1 MELSGTSE
9 AARESFTRAIC
20 LLSECH
26 ATPSPGSKA
35 VAEASTVTR
44 IAAEV
49 TTNQKRLSSEDQK
62 GQGETHGD
70 GRSVGKSV
78 GGAQSESLPAVPNA
92 APGSATIGPRVDEVQ
107 TSSSALNA
115 GGSRNIEGDIAPAGT
130 DNQISPPS
138 SGAEKATPSAD
149 GGAQVPTSTPKDK
162 AMAALAAVMRGLES
176 RFVAQQSPPS
186 AATPVTSGVHVATS
200 MANATT
206 GSEGERGEFLARSCG
221 RGVDGGSPVSPP
233 AEYGGWS
240 AWIRPTR
247 AEEILADLLERE
259 KGRFAHVNRDGARA
273 IEKWTAADG
282 RVLSTPPMYFISQAM
297 AVSSVPTV
305 VTAATTAV
313 SSVKTAPSQR
323 NSGGSSGKPSGTS
336 RALTRAPKAST
347 TAPRPNTKVD
357 IRRQQQRHYPISLS
371 APGLGENASIFSMML
386 RGAALLDRHELAVLL
401 AVRCADHFLDA
412 SDVLMS
418 PRGPLGIAGRRS
430 RPPGKGGGRGGG
442 IGNEGLGAVHLLLT
456 TRDTG
461 NDRRVVDTA
470 LKSACA
476 EFLVHALT
484 VALWAVPY
492 ATRVELFGLS
502 TGGIGSED
510 VGHSHGSGTELE
522 HRAAVR
528 RRSVLRCLSRLL
540 KHSVDSENTRVR
552 TEMISF
558 GSSLACRAELY
569 ILKNLV
575 WALFDFGASTNL
587 GSPRCPDL
595 SKIIIFLCRYF
606 NENKPCPC
614 LCIYVSHPT
623 WLPCAEGA
631 QPCRLRVA
639 SDRGR
644 CTVNAHDF
652 SRAEHPAANG
662 GDSRTVGRRYGCPS
676 SRRRS
681 ETSSVECHGDRWR
694 CLPVSRFRR
703 ISIARLC

>member
-35 VAEASTVTR
+35 VVEASATSR

-49 TTNQKRLSSEDQK
+49 TANQKRVSSEDQK
-62 GQGETHGD
+62 GQGETRGD
-70 GRSVGKSV
+70 GRGVGKSV
-78 GGAQSESLPAVPNA
+78 GGAQSGSLPAGPTA
-92 APGSATIGPRVDEVQ
+92 APGSATIRPRVDKIQ
-107 TSSSALNA
+107 PSLPSALNA
-115 GGSRNIEGDIAPAGT
+115 GGIRNIEGDIPPT
-130 DNQISPPS
+130 DSNNQISPPS
-138 SGAEKATPSAD
+138 PGAEIAIPSS
-149 GGAQVPTSTPKDK
+149 GGEAQVPTLTPHDN
-162 AMAALAAVMRGLES
+162 ALEALAAVMRGLES
-176 RFVAQQSPPS
+176 RFVAQQFPPL
-186 AATPVTSGVHVATS
+186 AATPVTSRVHVAAS
-200 MANATT
+200 VAIATT
-206 GSEGERGEFLARSCG
+206 GSEGERGEFLAGSCG
-221 RGVDGGSPVSPP
+221 REVDGGSPVSSP

-282 RVLSTPPMYFISQAM
+282 RALSTPSMYFISRAM

-305 VTAATTAV
+305 VAGATTVV
-313 SSVKTAPSQR
+313 SSVRTAPSQR
-323 NSGGSSGKPSGTS
+323 NSAGSSGKPSGTS

-347 TAPRPNTKVD
+347 TAPRPDTKVD
-357 IRRQQQRHYPISLS
+357 IRRQRQLHYPISLS

-386 RGAALLDRHELAVLL
+386 RGAALLNRYELAVLL

-412 SDVLMS
+412 SDVLTS
-418 PRGPLGIAGRRS
+418 PRGPLGIAGRRN
-430 RPPGKGGGRGGG
+430 RPPGKDGGRGSG

-492 ATRVELFGLS
+492 ATRVELFGLG
-502 TGGIGSED
+502 TGSIGSKD
-510 VGHSHGSGTELE
+510 VGHSYGSGTELE

-552 TEMISF
+552 TEMRDF
-558 GSSLACRAELY
+558 RSSLACRAD
-569 ILKNLV
+569 
-575 WALFDFGASTNL
+575 WF
-587 GSPRCPDL
+587 
-595 SKIIIFLCRYF
+595 IFSY
-606 NENKPCPC
+606 
-614 LCIYVSHPT
+614 
-623 WLPCAEGA
+623 
-631 QPCRLRVA
+631 
-639 SDRGR
+639 
-644 CTVNAHDF
+644 
-652 SRAEHPAANG
+652 
-662 GDSRTVGRRYGCPS
+662 
-676 SRRRS
+676 
-681 ETSSVECHGDRWR
+681 
-694 CLPVSRFRR
+694 
-703 ISIARLC
+703 